1 MTQPGGFSKARLARM
16 HEVMAGYVARD
27 EVPGLVTV
35 VSRRGEAHFD
45 AIGSKTLGGKSPM
58 QRDTIFRISSMTKP
72 VTAVA
77 AMILIEECRI
87 RLDDPVDDLL
97 PELADRKVLR
107 TMESELDD
115 VVPAERSITV
125 RDLLTFRLGF
135 GLVMAEP
142 GTYPI
147 QRAMDELSLG
157 QNGPTWM
164 ENPQPDEWIRRLG
177 TLPLMAQPGE
187 RWLYNTGADVLG
199 VLIARASGQSLPSF
213 FQERIFD
220 PLGMKDTG
228 FYVPSEKV
236 DRLATG
242 YGTNPET
249 GKTEVFDPAEGGQ
262 YTRPPAFPAG
272 SAGLV
277 STADD
282 LLAFGQMMLNRGSYG
297 RNERL
302 LSRLSV
308 EAMTTNQI
316 TPEQKAGMEIVLGE
330 GRGWGLGIGL
340 VTHRNDVS
348 AVPGRFGWEG
358 GLGTSW
364 ACDPAEE
371 MVGILLTQKAWDSPS
386 GPKIWSDFW
395 TSAYT
400 AIAD

>member
-1 MTQPGGFSKARLARM
+1 MTQPGGFSKTRLARM
-16 HEVMAGYVARD
+16 HDTMAGYVDRG
-27 EVPGLVTV
+27 ELPGLVTV
-35 VSRRGEAHFD
+35 VCRRGETHFD
-45 AIGSKTLGGKSPM
+45 VIGTKALDGRAPM
-58 QRDTIFRISSMTKP
+58 RRDTIFRISSMTKP

-77 AMILIEECRI
+77 TMILIEECRL

-97 PELADRKVLR
+97 PELANRKVLR

-115 VVPAERSITV
+115 VVPAQRPITV

-164 ENPQPDEWIRRLG
+164 DNPEPDEWIRRLG
-177 TLPLMAQPGE
+177 TLPLMYQPGE

-199 VLIARASGQSLPSF
+199 VLIARASGQSLPAF
-213 FQERIFD
+213 LRERIFD
-220 PLGMKDTG
+220 PLGMPDTG
-228 FYVPSEKV
+228 FYVPAEKV

-242 YGTNPET
+242 YT
-249 GKTEVFDPAEGGQ
+249 GDLQVFDPAEGGQ

-282 LLAFGQMMLNRGSYG
+282 LLAFGQMMLNQGRYG
-297 RNERL
+297 RGERL

-340 VTHRNDVS
+340 VTERNDIS

-364 ACDPAEE
+364 AVDPTEE
-371 MVGILLTQKAWDSPS
+371 MVAVLLTQKGWDSPS

-395 TSAYT
+395 TSAYV